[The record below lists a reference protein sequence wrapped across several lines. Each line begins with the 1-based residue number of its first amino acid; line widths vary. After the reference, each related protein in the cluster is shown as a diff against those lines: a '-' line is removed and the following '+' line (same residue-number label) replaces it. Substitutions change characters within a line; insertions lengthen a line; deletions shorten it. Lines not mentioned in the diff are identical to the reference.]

1 MTPFVCL
8 SLSMAFWLQGSF
20 AHWLS
25 TSFCKAPWVFT
36 LYILAFLY
44 EMNESSEEG
53 FWIHSLFLC
62 QQNLVTENLSKRC
75 LVSLLYDFLVCLPAQ
90 LTRYKFFKEM
100 LFFFFNIWRT
110 ESMWTTWH
118 IVRSW
123 RTCKQWLSLPCRLWE
138 PHSDHQ
144 ACLPTLL
151 SLTHLE
157 YKPIQLC
164 IDYRKFSTNN
174 IKRLKHVIFVKCLCY
189 TLLNEVFISIFFLF
203 LTRFYLVLMYF
214 PLCV

>member
-100 LFFFFNIWRT
+100 LFFFFLTFGGQRACEQHGTLYGVGGHVNNGFLYHVG
-110 ESMWTTWH
+110 SGNH
-118 IVRSW
+118 I
-123 RTCKQWLSLPCRLWE
+123 QIIRL
-138 PHSDHQ
+138 
-144 ACLPTLL
+144 AC
-151 SLTHLE
+151 
-157 YKPIQLC
+157 
-164 IDYRKFSTNN
+164 
-174 IKRLKHVIFVKCLCY
+174 
-189 TLLNEVFISIFFLF
+189 
-203 LTRFYLVLMYF
+203 
-214 PLCV
+214 PLCCLLHILNINPFSCV